1 MVDDI
6 LSGMKH
12 YVFADAENPASNVTN
27 LADFLKSGNY
37 LSSDTQILC
46 IIGADKSQN
55 NYYENLKTKIGNQ
68 KALNL
73 TPVRIQET
81 FENAADMVLIA
92 YLGMAIEKT
101 PNAEFIIVS
110 NDTDF
115 SPVINRFKNVG
126 VIIKEH
132 KYEKAKSSA
141 ADRKR
146 KSAAKPKV
154 KNENNNQEIQ
164 SATLSEKQIKEIAE
178 KIYNQK
184 SGRPKK
190 FKTLRKRVNQY
201 KTKYKFTEN
210 DLDCIFSKVK
220 DYLEKNKKIS
230 LNGDRIEWNNS

>member
-81 FENAADMVLIA
+81 SENAADMVLIA

-115 SPVINRFKNVG
+115 FACN
-126 VIIKEH
+126 
-132 KYEKAKSSA
+132 
-141 ADRKR
+141 
-146 KSAAKPKV
+146 
-154 KNENNNQEIQ
+154 
-164 SATLSEKQIKEIAE
+164 KQI
-178 KIYNQK
+178 
-184 SGRPKK
+184 
-190 FKTLRKRVNQY
+190 
-201 KTKYKFTEN
+201 
-210 DLDCIFSKVK
+210 
-220 DYLEKNKKIS
+220 
-230 LNGDRIEWNNS
+230 